1 MTLDSTFSASKA
13 SSSMDSDEPEYL
25 PDVPPA
31 YERGAFQLPADFVEK
46 NAAIGEDGRIDL
58 DFDSKLGRALASIV
72 PHPPPYIPRY
82 SFLERR
88 DWRIKLNIA
97 LQVVGSRGDVQPFI
111 ALGRE
116 LQKHGHRVRLATHNV
131 FEDFVR
137 TSGLEFYPIGGDPAE
152 LMAYMVRNPGLIP
165 GIRSLRAGDVQRK
178 RAMVAE
184 MLDGCWRSCVEPD
197 MNSGAPFV
205 AEAIIANPPSFAHIH
220 CAQALGIPVHLV
232 STMPWTSTRAF
243 PHPLAN
249 LRYTST
255 DAAFANYISY
265 GIMEFLT
272 WQGLGD
278 LINKWRHSLDLDDV
292 PLTEGPGLAETLK
305 IPFTYCWS
313 PALIPKPVDWPAHM
327 DVCGFFF
334 REPPNYTPPPE
345 LDAFLRA
352 GPPPVYIGFGSIVI
366 DDPGRMS
373 ATVLGAVRLAGVRAI
388 ISRGWSKLDG
398 PLLPDVLYL
407 GDCPHEWLFQ
417 HVAAV
422 VHHGGAGTT
431 ACGLRNGKPTVIVP
445 FFGDQP
451 FWANMVAAAGAGP
464 KPVPHKK
471 LGVKALAT
479 AIAFCFT
486 PEVVTAARTIA
497 GKMQSESGV
506 KAAVDSFHA
515 NLPLDRL
522 ECDILP
528 DRPAAWKIQN
538 GQRKARLSKLAAEV
552 LVNNSKIDR
561 KALKIYQTKKIRID
575 YRRWDPITGGSSAV
589 TATITEMVD
598 ATAGIVLKPY
608 QELRRSRANAPVTP
622 GASTSKDDKGEG
634 SSKGILAAKSSPTVR
649 TQHEQ
654 DDMDE
659 RASGQRHSTSSTAVS
674 TTQSLGGKDEDGP
687 SSSAVA
693 APSSDISIPV
703 RSPGRLKK
711 NPIRKEAGAS
721 VPSEND
727 MSTPARTPGR
737 LRKSPFGKRGKGESS
752 NSDTTIARRS
762 AVSTAGAM
770 VAASGKSMGT
780 IITSGLRGTA
790 VDIPVAFQEGL
801 RNVPKM
807 YGEEVKDYGHVKDW
821 KSGML
826 VAGKTLLF
834 GLPEGLADLVVQPYK
849 GARADGVTGFAK
861 GVGKGTMDA
870 LVKTS
875 AATAGLAVYPVQG
888 MYKSFRASIYDKTVK
903 AITKARQDEG
913 RWLSLSD
920 HGYSP
925 ARIIAAYD
933 GLQRDKG
940 KGRKTASNPQTFSV
954 YEDEASGEEAP
965 PDPPPKDT
973 TDSKKTLEYPDDR
986 AQ

>member
-1 MTLDSTFSASKA
+1 MILDSDFSASKT
-13 SSSMDSDEPEYL
+13 SNSMDSKELEYL

-31 YERGAFQLPADFVEK
+31 YERGTFQLPADFVEK
-46 NAAIGEDGRIDL
+46 NAAIGEDGRVDL

-88 DWRIKLNIA
+88 DWHIKLNIV

-255 DAAFANYISY
+255 DTAFANYISY

-313 PALIPKPVDWPAHM
+313 PALIPKPVDWPPHM

-366 DDPGRMS
+366 DDSGRMS

-398 PLLPDVLYL
+398 PPLPDVLYL

-417 HVAAV
+417 YVAAV

-471 LGVKALAT
+471 MDVRTLAT

-486 PEVVTAARTIA
+486 PEAVAAARTIA
-497 GKMQSESGV
+497 GKMQSDMGV
-506 KAAVDSFHA
+506 KTAVDSFHA

-522 ECDILP
+522 KCDILP
-528 DRPAAWKIQN
+528 DRPAAWKIQK
-538 GQRKARLSKLAAEV
+538 GQRKTRLSKLAAEV
-552 LVNNSKIDR
+552 LINNSKIDR
-561 KALKIYQTKKIRID
+561 KALKIHQTKKIRID
-575 YRRWDPITGGSSAV
+575 YRRWDPVTGGSSAA

-598 ATAGIVLKPY
+598 ATAGILVKPY
-608 QELRRSRANAPVTP
+608 QEFRRSRTSAPVSPAAT
-622 GASTSKDDKGEG
+622 TSRDDKGEG
-634 SSKGILAAKSSPTVR
+634 SSKGILATPSSPVVR
-649 TQHEQ
+649 TLHEQ
-654 DDMDE
+654 DEIGE
-659 RASGQRHSTSSTAVS
+659 RASEPRSTSPTFG
-674 TTQSLGGKDEDGP
+674 TTQSPEGKDEDGP
-687 SSSAVA
+687 SSSAVVG
-693 APSSDISIPV
+693 PSSGISTPV

-711 NPIRKEAGAS
+711 NPIRKGAES
-721 VPSEND
+721 NVSPKSD

-737 LRKSPFGKRGKGESS
+737 LRKRPLGKGEKED
-752 NSDTTIARRS
+752 SDTTMGHRS
-762 AVSTAGAM
+762 AMSTAGAM
-770 VAASGKSMGT
+770 VAASGMSMGT

-790 VDIPVAFQEGL
+790 IDIPVAFQEGL

-849 GARADGVTGFAK
+849 GARAEGVTGFAK

-870 LVKTS
+870 LIKAS
-875 AATAGLAVYPVQG
+875 AATSGLAVYPVQG
-888 MYKSFRASIYDKTVK
+888 IYKSFRASIYDKTIK
-903 AITKARQDEG
+903 WITKARQDEG

-940 KGRKTASNPQTFSV
+940 KGRRIASNPQTFSV
-954 YEDEASGEEAP
+954 YEDEASENEAP

-973 TDSKKTLEYPDDR
+973 MDLELR
-986 AQ
+986 NNRIECLES